1 VASVSG
7 GECKAFKRAAQEVC
21 GITVQD
27 QQIMDYYVETGV
39 SACRWARPQPRTPSC
54 QDLRDEIAQ
63 LRAKPGVPA
72 PIVVK
77 KKPGLIKRTLNRL

>member
-1 VASVSG
+1 MASVSG

-63 LRAKPGVPA
+63 LRAKPGTP
-72 PIVVK
+72 PVVA